1 MAGYLR
7 LQEDGDEITVSAG
20 GTITGGQLVTV
31 SAANTVI
38 AATAAG
44 AKALGVAAYDAVSG
58 DLVTVV
64 RNGVH
69 QTTASGSIAAGDN
82 LEAAAAGAVATHT
95 NGTNDVNIVG
105 MALTAATN
113 GNPVNWVW
121 NR

>member
-7 LQEDGDEITVSAG
+7 LQEDGDEITVTAG

-38 AATAAG
+38 TATAAG
-44 AKALGVAAYDAVSG
+44 AKILGVAAYDAVSG
-58 DLVTVV
+58 DLLTVV
-64 RNGVH
+64 RNGIH
-69 QTTASGSIAAGDN
+69 QTLASGTVTAGDN
-82 LEAAAAGAVATHT
+82 VEAAAAGAVATHT
-95 NGTNDVNIVG
+95 NGTADVNIVG
-105 MALTAATN
+105 MALTTATT